1 MRTTNAKVNL
11 SPHVDVDVDAT
22 PASLLPV
29 VVLGTYTSAIRG
41 GKGPPAL
48 PNAICHQCVNLH
60 GVGSVARVS
69 TAESPVSEPVLS
81 TLDGPFRCS
90 SRCRLRVYTEYVYL
104 YSYL

>member
-11 SPHVDVDVDAT
+11 SPHGDVDVDAT

-48 PNAICHQCVNLH
+48 PNDICHQCTNLH
-60 GVGSVARVS
+60 GVGSVVRVS
-69 TAESPVSEPVLS
+69 TAESPVSEPILS
-81 TLDGPFRCS
+81 TLDGPYRCS
-90 SRCRLRVYTEYVYL
+90 LLAVARVVD
-104 YSYL
+104 